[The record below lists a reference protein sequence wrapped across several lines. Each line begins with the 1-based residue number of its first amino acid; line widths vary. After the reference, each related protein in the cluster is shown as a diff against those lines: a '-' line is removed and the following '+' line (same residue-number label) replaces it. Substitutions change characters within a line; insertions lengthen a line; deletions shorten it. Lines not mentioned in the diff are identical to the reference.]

1 MASGVL
7 AAGLVVLLTAA
18 AMVAYLINDA
28 AGDIVEPLV
37 PLAPEAQRQLDRPRP
52 GEAQTILLVGL
63 DHRYADG
70 PKAKS
75 RSDTM
80 ILVRLDP
87 NARATSVLTLPR
99 DLRVAALG
107 GQKLNTAW
115 FSGGPALLTRTIK
128 TSLLGSPERPFP
140 INDVVSVKFDAFAR
154 TINHFGCLYAE
165 VDRHYFVAP
174 NTGHA
179 AIDQPAGY
187 QLLCGQDALSYV
199 RFRVQDSDLIRA
211 ARQANYITEVRS
223 QVDPLDVLT
232 GSLLQEVGQYVE
244 TNIKTPRQL
253 LGIAKLLVY
262 VTGKPTARISLGGL
276 SDAQDGSNDILT
288 TPAALEKARRQFFD
302 PSVPKGQAVKP
313 PPTTETVTIKAPK
326 APDTLFALPPL
337 IPAPTTTTTTTTVLP
352 GVAAKKRARRV
363 RGALPPT
370 MVTDAAGADR
380 SAGIVRRGASG
391 LRLFVPSARYRRGA
405 YEDRMTRGYA
415 ILGKNRR
422 PRWPS
427 YRIVVATGESGQYY
441 GVEGTTW
448 KDPPI
453 LQLATD
459 RIRLGGRTWD
469 VQYDGRRIRRLIW
482 RAPQGTYWVTN
493 TLTNQLT
500 SKEMYALA
508 HSFRRVR

>member
-1 MASGVL
+1 MATGVV

-28 AGDIVEPLV
+28 AGDIVAPLV
-37 PLAPEAQRQLDRPRP
+37 PLAPEAQRQLDRPQP

-70 PKAKS
+70 PNAKS

-87 NARATSVLTLPR
+87 NAKATSVLTLPR

-115 FSGGPALLTRTIK
+115 FTGGPALLTRTIK
-128 TSLLGSPERPFP
+128 TGLLGTPERPFP

-165 VDRHYFVAP
+165 VDRRYFVPP
-174 NTGHA
+174 NSGHA
-179 AIDQPAGY
+179 QIDQPAGY

-232 GSLLQEVGQYVE
+232 GHLLREVGQYVE

-262 VTGKPTARISLGGL
+262 VTGKPTARITLGGL
-276 SDAQDGSNDILT
+276 SDAQDGSNDLLT
-288 TPAALEKARRQFFD
+288 TPAALEKARRRFFD
-302 PSVPKGQAVKP
+302 PSVPKGQTAKP
-313 PPTTETVTIKAPK
+313 PPTTETVTVKAPQ
-326 APDTLFALPPL
+326 APTTLFAVPPVF
-337 IPAPTTTTTTTTVLP
+337 PAPTTTTTTTTVLP
-352 GVAAKKRARRV
+352 GVAEKKRARRV

-370 MVTDAAGADR
+370 MITDDLGAER
-380 SAGIVRRGASG
+380 SAAIVRRGAAG
-391 LRLFVPSARYRRGA
+391 LRIFVPSARYRRGA
-405 YEDRMTRGYA
+405 YEDRMTRGYS
-415 ILGKNRR
+415 ILGKDRK
-422 PRWPS
+422 PRWPA
-427 YRIVVATGESGQYY
+427 YKIVATTGDSGQYY

-448 KDPPI
+448 GSPPI
-453 LQLATD
+453 LDLATD
-459 RIRLGGRTWD
+459 RIRLAGRTWE
-469 VQYDGRRIRRLIW
+469 VQYDGRDVRRLMW
-482 RAPQGTYWVTN
+482 KSGSGTYWITN
-493 TLTNQLT
+493 TLTNEL
-500 SKEMYALA
+500 SAKEMYALA
-508 HSFRRVR
+508 RGFRATR